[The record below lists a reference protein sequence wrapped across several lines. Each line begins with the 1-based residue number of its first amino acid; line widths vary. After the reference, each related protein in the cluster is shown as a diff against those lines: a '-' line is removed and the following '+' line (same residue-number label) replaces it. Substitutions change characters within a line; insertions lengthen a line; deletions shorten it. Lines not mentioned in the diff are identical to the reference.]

1 MVIYDLHHHSSL
13 WPKVITYETSQRA
26 YSQLVA
32 TKVHCRLAAAA
43 AAAATIYGRSQW
55 PEYLITRPREQLDI
69 QSTWLS
75 CIINGSRISNTPIF
89 NNNQSLIYRYHDM
102 IIIGAGTGKGFGLGS
117 TLVRPCLY
125 TRKP

>member
-32 TKVHCRLAAAA
+32 TTVHCRLAAA

-117 TLVRPCLY
+117 TLLKICRNF
-125 TRKP
+125 RK